1 MKFFKSLFGGNAEKY
16 EDKGDELR
24 LDFEYMDAAYYYQQ
38 ALDALEGQEYGEAND
53 RLKKKLRDV
62 RRKAFGQLLEDATE
76 LIKKRALDIAREK
89 LEMAATFADDA
100 SAQEEVAR
108 RRTELADIE
117 EVEAPPP
124 EVDEPVT
131 GTEGDLY
138 ELALSGLE
146 PDDRERALELGDGF
160 RRAFEAFQKESWEE
174 AHTRFAALAG
184 EHTGDGFVQEMAAMA
199 AEQAELPEEAEK
211 FYRGSL
217 EASPFRPATVLGLA
231 ALYRNAGKNSEA
243 RNLLTEAASHR
254 PVSGD
259 IDETWS
265 QVHLEH
271 AMALSEDGHHDEAIS
286 ILVSLSEAATAN
298 QGFVYFNL
306 AGVLE
311 RAGRDEDCHAAL
323 TRSIEVA
330 PRQPMYRERLA
341 DFLVKHRTDLDGALA
356 LLVSANEM
364 ETTAGATMFG
374 GGGGKATISPNRARY
389 LYKIARCY
397 FLKGEDLEA
406 ERTITA
412 ALTISRDPVVTQA
425 LESLQQE
432 LQGSPGPS

>member
-1 MKFFKSLFGGNAEKY
+1 
-16 EDKGDELR
+16 
-24 LDFEYMDAAYYYQQ
+24 
-38 ALDALEGQEYGEAND
+38 
-53 RLKKKLRDV
+53 
-62 RRKAFGQLLEDATE
+62 
-76 LIKKRALDIAREK
+76 
-89 LEMAATFADDA
+89 
-100 SAQEEVAR
+100 
-108 RRTELADIE
+108 
-117 EVEAPPP
+117 
-124 EVDEPVT
+124 VDEPVT
-131 GTEGDLY
+131 GTEGDLF

-146 PDDRERALELGDGF
+146 PEDRTRALELGDGF

-174 AHTRFAALAG
+174 AQKRFSKLAE
-184 EHTGDGFVQEMAAMA
+184 EHSEDGLVQEMAAMA
-199 AEQAELPEEAEK
+199 AEQAEQLEDAETL
-211 FYRGSL
+211 YRRSL
-217 EASPFRPATVLGLA
+217 EAAPFRPATVLGLA
-231 ALYRNAGKNSEA
+231 SLFRSAGKTSEA

-254 PVSGD
+254 PVSAD
-259 IDETWS
+259 IDDAWS

-286 ILVSLSEAATAN
+286 ILLSLSEAATAN

-323 TRSIEVA
+323 TRAIEVA

-341 DFLVKHRTDLDGALA
+341 DFLVKHQTDLDGALA

-364 ETTAGATMFG
+364 ETTAGASMFG

-389 LYKIARCY
+389 LYKIARVY

-406 ERTITA
+406 ERTVTT
-412 ALTISRDPVVTQA
+412 ALTVSRDPVVTRA

-432 LQGSPGPS
+432 LQGTADPS